1 MGLFVVE
8 STVVAIHR
16 VSTGFAYIAELHRI
30 AAEMD
35 YVSDVVVLI

>member
-8 STVVAIHR
+8 STVVAIHCFP
-16 VSTGFAYIAELHRI
+16 TGFAYVAELHFI